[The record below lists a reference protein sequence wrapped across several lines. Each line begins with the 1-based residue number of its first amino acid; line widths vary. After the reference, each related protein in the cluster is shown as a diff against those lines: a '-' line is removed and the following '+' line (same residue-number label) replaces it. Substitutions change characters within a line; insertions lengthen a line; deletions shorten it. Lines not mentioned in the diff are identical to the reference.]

1 MNEPSS
7 RSAWSNRWTFV
18 LATAGSAI
26 GLGNIWKF
34 PYMTGVNGGSA
45 FVLVFLGCILLVG
58 IPLMMCEIMLGRRAQ
73 KNPADGMLLLARE
86 ASASP
91 HWRWVGLI
99 GVLTGVL
106 ILIFYSVIGGWVIRY
121 IAHAVAGDFDGADSS
136 AIGRMFS
143 DLLASPASLLLWH
156 TVFTAMT
163 VWVVA
168 RGVNHGLEKASK
180 ILMPSLFTILLLLL
194 IYSMVKGDFGRALDF
209 MFTPDF
215 SKVTPEAALAALGH
229 AFFSLSLGIGAVM
242 VYGSYLQRHVSIA
255 RTSFYIAIADTLVAL
270 LAGLTIYALV
280 FEHQLDPSA
289 GPGLIFQTLPLA
301 FGQMWGGQVVG
312 SLFFILV
319 TFAAWTSSISLIEPA
334 TAWITENTS
343 VSRASAACLIGFCTW
358 LLGIS
363 VLLSFNIW
371 QDVQIV
377 FGLGIFDT
385 LDKLTTTILLPLG
398 GLMMAL
404 FAGWVMRT
412 QHVREELDLQ
422 ARAYAVWRFIIRYIS
437 PLAIAI
443 IFLSMIGLIGS

>member
-1 MNEPSS
+1 MSGAS
-7 RSAWSNRWTFV
+7 VRSAWSNRWTFIM
-18 LATAGSAI
+18 ATAGSAI

-58 IPLMMCEIMLGRRAQ
+58 IPLMMCEVMLGRRAQ
-73 KNPADGMLLLARE
+73 RNPADGMLRLAHE

-106 ILIFYSVIGGWVIRY
+106 ILTFYSVIGGWVIRY
-121 IAHAVAGDFDGADSS
+121 IAHAVTGDFDGADSG

-143 DLLASPASLLLWH
+143 DLLASPSSLLLWH

-180 ILMPSLFTILLLLL
+180 ILMPSLFAILLLLL
-194 IYSMVKGDFGRALDF
+194 AYSVVKGDFVRALDF

-215 SKVTPEAALAALGH
+215 SRITPQAALAALGH
-229 AFFSLSLGIGAVM
+229 AFFSLSLGMGAVM
-242 VYGSYLQRHVSIA
+242 VYGSYLKRHVSIA
-255 RTSFYIAIADTLVAL
+255 RTSFYIALADTLVAL

-301 FGQMWGGQVVG
+301 FGMMWGGQVVG
-312 SLFFILV
+312 TLFFVLV

-334 TAWITENTS
+334 AAWITENTRI
-343 VSRASAACLIGFCTW
+343 SRASAACLIGFCTW
-358 LLGIS
+358 LLGIG
-363 VLLSFNIW
+363 VVLSFNLW
-371 QDVQIV
+371 QDVKIV

-385 LDKLTTTILLPLG
+385 LDKLTTTVLLPLG
-398 GLMMAL
+398 GLMMAV
-404 FAGWVMRT
+404 FAGWIMRT
-412 QHVREELDLQ
+412 QHVREELGLQ
-422 ARAYAVWRFIIRYIS
+422 PRAYAAWRFIIRYIS
-437 PLAIAI
+437 PLAIVL
-443 IFLSMIGLIGS
+443 IFLSLIGLFGN

>member
-1 MNEPSS
+1 MSQPGM

-18 LATAGSAI
+18 MATAGSAI

-73 KNPADGMLLLARE
+73 KNPADGMLRLARE

-106 ILIFYSVIGGWVIRY
+106 ILTFYSVIGGWVIRY
-121 IAHAVAGDFDGADSS
+121 IVHALAGDFNGADGT
-136 AIGRMFS
+136 AVGNMFS
-143 DLLASPASLLLWH
+143 GMLASVSSLLFWH
-156 TVFTAMT
+156 TLFTAMT

-180 ILMPSLFTILLLLL
+180 ILMPSLFAILLLLL
-194 IYSMVKGDFGRALDF
+194 VYSMVEGSFGRALDF

-215 SKVTPEAALAALGH
+215 SKVTPQAALSALGH
-229 AFFSLSLGIGAVM
+229 AFFSLSLGMGAVM

-312 SLFFILV
+312 TLFFILV

-343 VSRASAACLIGFCTW
+343 VTRAKAACLIGFCTW

-363 VLLSFNIW
+363 VVLSFNVW
-371 QDVQIV
+371 QGVQIV

-404 FAGWVMRT
+404 FAGWIMRT
-412 QHVREELDLQ
+412 QHVREELGLQ
-422 ARAYAVWRFIIRYIS
+422 PRTYAVWRFIIRYIS
-437 PLAIAI
+437 PLAIVI
-443 IFLSMIGLIGS
+443 IFLSMIGLIEA

>member
-1 MNEPSS
+1 MSEPSM
-7 RSAWSNRWTFV
+7 RSAWSNRWTFIM
-18 LATAGSAI
+18 ATAGSAI

-73 KNPADGMLLLARE
+73 KNPADGMLHLARE

-106 ILIFYSVIGGWVIRY
+106 ILTFYSVIGGWVIRY
-121 IAHAVAGDFDGADSS
+121 ILHALAGDFDGANSTI
-136 AIGRMFS
+136 IGNMFS
-143 DLLASPASLLLWH
+143 GMLASASSLLFWH
-156 TVFTAMT
+156 TLFTAMT

-180 ILMPSLFTILLLLL
+180 ILMPSLFVILLLLL
-194 IYSMVKGDFGRALDF
+194 IYSMVEGDFGRALDF

-215 SKVTPEAALAALGH
+215 SKVTPQAALSALGH
-229 AFFSLSLGIGAVM
+229 AFFSLSLGMGAVM

-280 FEHQLDPSA
+280 FKHQLDPSA

-312 SLFFILV
+312 TLFFILV

-343 VSRASAACLIGFCTW
+343 VSRSAAAYLIGFCTW

-363 VLLSFNIW
+363 VVLSFNIW
-371 QDVQIV
+371 QDVQIIS
-377 FGLGIFDT
+377 GLGIFDT

-412 QHVREELDLQ
+412 QHVREELGLQ
-422 ARAYAVWRFIIRYIS
+422 PRTYAIWRFIIRYIS
-437 PLAIAI
+437 PLAITV
-443 IFLSMIGLIGS
+443 IFLSLIGLIGS

>member
-1 MNEPSS
+1 MSQPDM

-18 LATAGSAI
+18 MATAGSAI

-73 KNPADGMLLLARE
+73 KNPADGMLRLARE

-106 ILIFYSVIGGWVIRY
+106 ILTFYSVIGGWVIRY
-121 IAHAVAGDFDGADSS
+121 IVHALAGDFNGADGT
-136 AIGRMFS
+136 AVGNMFS
-143 DLLASPASLLLWH
+143 GMLASVSSLLFWH
-156 TVFTAMT
+156 TLFTAMT

-180 ILMPSLFTILLLLL
+180 ILMPSLFAILLLLL
-194 IYSMVKGDFGRALDF
+194 VYSMVEGSFGRALDF

-215 SKVTPEAALAALGH
+215 SKVTPQAALSALGH
-229 AFFSLSLGIGAVM
+229 AFFSLSLGMGAVM

-312 SLFFILV
+312 TLFFILV

-343 VSRASAACLIGFCTW
+343 VPRAKAACLIGFCTW

-363 VLLSFNIW
+363 VVLSFNLW

-377 FGLGIFDT
+377 FGLSIFDT

-412 QHVREELDLQ
+412 QHVREELGLQ
-422 ARAYAVWRFIIRYIS
+422 PRAYAVWRFIIRYIS
-437 PLAIAI
+437 PLAIVI
-443 IFLSMIGLIGS
+443 IFLSMIGLIEG